1 MKKLLPIIGVM
12 AALSGCSYFTSNEP
26 PEITQAQTAWEK
38 GAPKAAG
45 TAETKENAAWWRSFH
60 DPVLDGLIADA
71 QTRNLDLKI
80 AAERVLEARAIRH
93 TARAAWLPDI
103 TGVAD
108 VSEANIFGPG
118 SNNSKATV
126 GVQAGWEPDITGRLT
141 AIAQGASADARAAEA
156 DAELVRLALYAE
168 VADTY
173 VNYRLQNMLSTLTQE
188 NAGLQQK
195 TQDITN
201 LRFKNGLGTD
211 LDVQRGIAL
220 LAQTRSDSA
229 VAREAAA
236 AARQQLIYLLA
247 TTPED
252 FAARV
257 KDDPKIPVADP
268 LQVLLSP
275 ADVLAR
281 RQDVKAARERYASAV
296 AGRDEADALRLP
308 NLTLSALLGLDAAGV
323 TRLVD
328 GSDVVRTASA
338 SLLGPLF
345 DFGRL
350 AANAEAADSRRR
362 QAALDYERVVRKAL
376 QETQTAL
383 VSYAQ
388 GMVRQRELARARTAA
403 VRAASLAERQYREGV
418 LSQLDVLDAQRTAYQ
433 ARQQDVRASADVSS
447 RLIALYRVMGLNP
460 DPAQAA
466 NPKQAKAKQAP

>member
-1 MKKLLPIIGVM
+1 MMKKHLLTLAVM

-26 PEITQAQTAWEK
+26 PEITAAQTAWEK
-38 GAPKAAG
+38 GAPKAASA
-45 TAETKENAAWWRSFH
+45 TETKENAAWWRSFH

-71 QTRNLDLKI
+71 QARNLDLKI
-80 AAERVLEARAIRH
+80 AAERVLEARALRH
-93 TARAAWLPDI
+93 SARAAWLPNI

-108 VSEANIFGPG
+108 VSEANVFGPG
-118 SNNSKATV
+118 SNNSRATV
-126 GVQAGWEPDITGRLT
+126 GAQIGWEPDITGRLT

-168 VADTY
+168 VANTY
-173 VNYRLQNMLSTLTQE
+173 VNYRLQQNLSTLTQE
-188 NAGLQQK
+188 NASLQQK

-201 LRFKNGLGTD
+201 LRFKNGLGSE

-229 VAREAAA
+229 VAKEAAA
-236 AARQQLIYLLA
+236 AARMQLVYLLA
-247 TTPED
+247 TTPEELTP
-252 FAARV
+252 RIQEER
-257 KDDPKIPVADP
+257 KIPVADP

-308 NLTLSALLGLDAAGV
+308 NLTLSGLLGLDAAGV

-328 GSDVVRTASA
+328 GSEVVRTASA
-338 SLLGPLF
+338 SLLAPIF

-350 AANAEAADSRRR
+350 AANAEASDSRRR

-383 VSYAQ
+383 VSYTQ
-388 GMVRQRELARARTAA
+388 SLVRKRELT
-403 VRAASLAERQYREGV
+403 
-418 LSQLDVLDAQRTAYQ
+418 
-433 ARQQDVRASADVSS
+433 RASNA
-447 RLIALYRVMGLNP
+447 AT
-460 DPAQAA
+460 QAA
-466 NPKQAKAKQAP
+466 TLAGRQFGRTTVPRGRYFPA